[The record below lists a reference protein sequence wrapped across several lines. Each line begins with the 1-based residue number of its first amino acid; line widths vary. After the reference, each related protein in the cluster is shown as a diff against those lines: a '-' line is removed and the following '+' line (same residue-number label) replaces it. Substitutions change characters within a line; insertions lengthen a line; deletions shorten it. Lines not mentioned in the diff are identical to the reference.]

1 MTTIKRLT
9 IGKKITGGFG
19 IIIALCS
26 LLAIWSFIGIGS
38 IVDSAKVVISGNQLD
53 QTLVE
58 KEIDH
63 LNWVKKLTSF
73 IMNDEIIDLDVQT
86 DDHKCDFGKWLY
98 GEQRQK
104 AEQLVPTLGPLFK
117 KIETPHRTLHHSAL
131 EIGSV
136 YHSVDHRL
144 GWFLRELKSHHLNA
158 MDRIKDG
165 LYDTENSDI
174 KFERDPKK
182 CVFGKWINSPET
194 GKIGEKNSGFSV
206 LINTLKST
214 HSSFHASVD
223 TLIHKLKAETKAM
236 AVDYFQ
242 THTQGH
248 AQNMISA
255 LDAVRDWHDG
265 LTELQEDAQA
275 IYAYETVPALSEVQQ
290 LFKQIRKE
298 AQQNITTA
306 QVLLD
311 KANTTRISII
321 GICAITLFLGLTLS
335 IIISR
340 GIIRMLKSVSSQM
353 GLSVLDVASASQQTF
368 STSQSL
374 ADGTSEQA
382 ASIEETS
389 ASLEQMAAMTQ
400 QNADA
405 AGQADQLMQDAIHS
419 IKSANH
425 AMNEMTI
432 SMDAISSSSEETSKI
447 IKTIDEIAFQ
457 TNLLALNAAVE
468 AARAGEAGSGFAVVA
483 DEVRNL
489 AIRAAD
495 AARNSSEMINGTLD
509 TVKKGAVIVS
519 QTNTEFNQ
527 VEGSAKRVSELVA
540 EIAGSSKEQS
550 QGITQV
556 TQAVMEMDKVTQN
569 NAENAENS
577 ASAAK
582 KLNAQA
588 KQMKTMVDKLVSF
601 VGGRVST
608 RQHKSKGESPRLSSK
623 LDRAIST
630 ASTKPKPSHPDP
642 SIWL

>member
-1 MTTIKRLT
+1 MMTIKRLT

-26 LLAIWSFIGIGS
+26 LLAIWSFFGIGS
-38 IVDSAKVVISGNQLD
+38 IVDNAEVVISGNQLD
-53 QTLVE
+53 RTLVE

-86 DDHKCDFGKWLY
+86 DDHKCDFGEWLY
-98 GEQRQK
+98 GDQRKK
-104 AEQLVPTLGPLFK
+104 AEQLVPTLVPLFK
-117 KIETPHRTLHHSAL
+117 KIETPHRHLHHSAL

-136 YHSVDHRL
+136 YHSVDHRI
-144 GWFLRELKSHHLNA
+144 GWFLRELKDHHLNT
-158 MDRIKDG
+158 MHRIKDG

-174 KFERDPKK
+174 KFEGDPKK
-182 CVFGKWINSPET
+182 CIFGKWIYSPET
-194 GKIGEKNSGFSV
+194 VKIGEENSDFTV
-206 LINTLKST
+206 LINTLKSA
-214 HSSFHASVD
+214 HSAFHASVD

-236 AVDYFQ
+236 AVDHFK
-242 THTQGH
+242 THTHGH
-248 AQNMISA
+248 SQNMISA

-306 QVLLD
+306 QVLLA
-311 KANTTRISII
+311 KANTTRVSII
-321 GICAITLFLGLTLS
+321 FIGVITFLLGLTLS

-340 GIIRMLKSVSSQM
+340 GIIRMLKSVSAQM
-353 GLSVLDVASASQQTF
+353 EHSASNVASASQQTF

-374 ADGTSEQA
+374 ADGTSGQA
-382 ASIEETS
+382 ASIEDTS

-405 AGQADQLMQDAIHS
+405 ASQADHLMQDAIRS
-419 IKSANH
+419 IKSASH

-432 SMDAISSSSEETSKI
+432 SMAAISSSSEEASKI
-447 IKTIDEIAFQ
+447 IKTVDEIAFQ

-495 AARNSSEMINGTLD
+495 AAKNSSEMINGTLD
-509 TVKKGAVIVS
+509 TVKKGAEIVS

-527 VEGSAKRVSELVA
+527 AEGSARRVSELVA

-556 TQAVMEMDKVTQN
+556 TQAVMEMDRVTQN
-569 NAENAENS
+569 NADNAENS

-588 KQMKTMVDKLVSF
+588 KQMKTMVDELVSV

-608 RQHKSKGESPRLSSK
+608 RQHKSKGETPRRSSK
-623 LDRAIST
+623 LDRVISA
-630 ASTKPKPSHPDP
+630 ASTKPEPLHTDP
-642 SIWL
+642 SI